1 MKNARY
7 VPQGIYRNDS
17 MLQSSSL
24 LTWTTEDTGGATSS
38 SSSSSA
44 NIANASTTCAWC
56 LRFGVRTLPG
66 SGQCLETQRDNG
78 CHRCDEIGCCD
89 ANCKHFKNE
98 RPNVAEAGDGSGRA
112 AADIFERTPVQIH
125 RDAGNQNVVV
135 EFDNRSFI
143 KGFASGDGCNCL
155 IETLLACLNDNDL
168 RCIADVPW
176 IRQELRRRFRQGE
189 NRVTEGNYLD
199 LRNHWT
205 TIIDLIGISARRNE
219 CDPTNQIHARNFN
232 VTAVLEE
239 QRIVV
244 ERDGV
249 GPVNLFV
256 LNEDIRHFVPLL
268 RNRQRWLQG

>member
-1 MKNARY
+1 
-7 VPQGIYRNDS
+7 

-44 NIANASTTCAWC
+44 NIANASTTCVWC
-56 LRFGVRTLPG
+56 LRYGVRTLPG
-66 SGQCLETQRDNG
+66 SVRCLELQRDFG

-89 ANCKHFKNE
+89 ANCKHFKHE
-98 RPNVAEAGDGSGRA
+98 RPNVAEAADGSGRA
-112 AADIFERTPVQIH
+112 AADLFERTPVQIH
-125 RDAGNQNVVV
+125 REAGNLNVLV
-135 EFDNRSFI
+135 EFSNRTFI
-143 KGFASGDGCNCL
+143 KGFASGAGCNCL
-155 IETLLACLNDNDL
+155 IQTLLACLNDNGL
-168 RCIADVPW
+168 LCVADVPW

-189 NRVTEGNYLD
+189 NRVTEANYLD

-205 TIIDLIGISARRNE
+205 SIIDLIGISARRHG

-239 QRIVV
+239 RRIVV

-249 GPVNLFV
+249 GAINLFV
-256 LNEDIRHFVPLL
+256 LNEGNQHFVPLL
-268 RNRQRWLQG
+268 RSRQR